1 MIVDCHV
8 HAGKGTRLTAPWNT
22 RASLKKYFERAR
34 EAGIQRSVIFPVLDT
49 DYAAANA
56 GIARLVRQ
64 HPNRLIGFAF
74 VHPDRDAAR
83 MREMLY
89 TAVREWGL
97 RGIKTHGSDAM
108 PNRLVCELA
117 RELRVPVLADVVGKP
132 WVVEMIAS
140 EFPDVNFIIP
150 HLGSFNGDWRA
161 HQVVID
167 QITRFPNVYTDTAGI
182 HRFDYI
188 VQAVK
193 RAGAGKI
200 LFGSDGPWLHP
211 GLELYKIRL
220 LKLPRDQELLI
231 TGGNLLRL
239 IGETQAQSAAF
250 RDPAGGRTK
259 TKKLK
264 VRHNGGHKN
273 GENHDRL

>member
-22 RASLKKYFERAR
+22 RASLKNYFTRAQK
-34 EAGIQRSVIFPVLDT
+34 AGIQRSVIFSVLDT

-56 GIARLVRQ
+56 NIARLVRRF
-64 HPNRLIGFAF
+64 PNRLYGFAF
-74 VHPDRDAAR
+74 VHPDHDAGR
-83 MREMLY
+83 MRAMLH

-97 RGIKTHGSDAM
+97 RGIKVHGSDAM

-117 RELRVPVLADVVGKP
+117 RELRVPILADVISKP
-132 WVVEMIAS
+132 SVVEMMAS

-150 HLGSFNGDWRA
+150 HLGSFAGDWRA

-167 QITRFPNVYTDTAGI
+167 QMVRFPNVYTDTAGVQ
-182 HRFDYI
+182 RFDYI

-193 RAGAGKI
+193 RAGARKV

-211 GLELYKIRL
+211 ELELQKIRL
-220 LKLPRDQELLI
+220 LNLPPEQEALI
-231 TGGNLLRL
+231 TGGNILRL
-239 IGETQAQSAAF
+239 IGTAKTKTASGMPKASPAAG
-250 RDPAGGRTK
+250 RANGGRT
-259 TKKLK
+259 
-264 VRHNGGHKN
+264 NGGSP
-273 GENHDRL
+273 